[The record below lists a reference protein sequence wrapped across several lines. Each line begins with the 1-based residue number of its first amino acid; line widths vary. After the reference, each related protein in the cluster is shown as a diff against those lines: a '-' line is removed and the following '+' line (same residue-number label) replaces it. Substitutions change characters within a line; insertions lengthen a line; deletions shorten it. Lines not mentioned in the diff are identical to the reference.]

1 MRTTRPRSSVLT
13 LLYLSL
19 LLLSSSAF
27 KSDELL
33 AEDEEFGLEGGHRSP
48 DLDLTASTRSV
59 PPPQPTRPARRGSSD
74 SDSDSKIQFP
84 LEHAFGDSEFSPAG
98 TFTARLKTWSN
109 HQTLTKLR
117 FSREAFTETEKE
129 NFKML
134 LKGDDFYKIRVPS
147 NVLSPPGRD
156 YIISSVKAV
165 SLPPTNNTAI
175 GHFIERCLPQDRLD
189 EHFVIHMIN
198 HLDGVDFF
206 ANVFIV
212 LFQEGVNILAVNYGS
227 PGACPYPRQLKLPA
241 KWSFNSYT
249 VLKNSEQAPRT
260 PAFAEEILGGENG
273 EGEAVMPPERSF
285 WAKYW
290 MYLIPLGLVVMN
302 AVTQAMNMPEEQ
314 APGQPGAQP
323 QQTTA
328 AALPRGQSA
337 TVRRRG

>member
-156 YIISSVKAV
+156 YIISSVKA
-165 SLPPTNNTAI
+165 
-175 GHFIERCLPQDRLD
+175 RCLPQDRLD
-189 EHFVIHMIN
+189 EHFVIHM
-198 HLDGVDFF
+198 
-206 ANVFIV
+206 
-212 LFQEGVNILAVNYGS
+212 EGVNILAVNYGS